1 MSEDLNSNE
10 AKEMNVTEHLSEL
23 RNRLIVT
30 AIMFI
35 VLFIVAFIY
44 HKPIYHF
51 FEKDIPFKLAVTSLG
66 EIIWIYFTLAGV
78 VALAGTIPFLSLQL
92 WLFIKPGLTK
102 RERRASLMY
111 IPVIFLLFLGGI
123 IFGYFMFIKLILPF
137 LLSLNDGMFNEI
149 FTVGNYFRFVFKVS
163 LPFALFFEVPIIA
176 MFLTQL
182 GILTPS
188 FMKKIRKYAYFIM
201 VIIGAAVTP
210 PDFFLQIVVA
220 VPLII
225 LYEISI
231 YLSHFVYRKKIA
243 KHEAFM
249 EDTN

>member
-1 MSEDLNSNE
+1 MSKDINANE

-44 HKPIYHF
+44 HKQIYRF
-51 FEKDIPFKLAVTSLG
+51 FEKDMPFQLAVTSLG

-78 VALAGTIPFLSLQL
+78 VALAGTIPVLSLQL

-111 IPVIFLLFLGGI
+111 IPVIFLLFLGGL

-137 LLSLNDGMFNEI
+137 LLSLNDGMFTEI

-182 GILTPS
+182 GILTPA

-210 PDFFLQIVVA
+210 PDFLLQIVVA

-249 EDTN
+249 EETN